1 MAGVG
6 ACRFVKG
13 SSKAEADIMEM
24 SAGIGMADRVEVG
37 LMPSHA
43 CAQGRQEFVQL
54 FELFGHRIRR
64 PVTAVES
71 FLRGIEFVEGQQR
84 LAVPFVEGF
93 FLFRLF
99 LYALFFFL
107 TSLAWLFL
115 TTVFT
120 LYSLRADADG
130 AAGLAVAAFLH
141 H

>member
-24 SAGIGMADRVEVG
+24 STGIGMADRVEVR
-37 LMPSHA
+37 LIPSHA
-43 CAQGRQEFVQL
+43 CAQGRQEFV
-54 FELFGHRIRR
+54 ELFGHRIRR
-64 PVTAVES
+64 PVAAVEG
-71 FLRGIEFVEGQQR
+71 FLRRIEFVEGQQR

-120 LYSLRADADG
+120 LYSLHGDADG